1 MPTVCTCSGPLLP
14 LWLTAMLPPVKP
26 VPGKYTLI
34 EIDYGA
40 DEKESK
46 KTDAAPA
53 SAEPPKPKAA
63 SKLDQ
68 RVQNFIS
75 MIFDLKVIIL
85 ALIHKTDS
93 TAKMMERTM
102 VEMEYDVKKMPLG
115 KVSSLWE
122 AT

>member
-1 MPTVCTCSGPLLP
+1 M
-14 LWLTAMLPPVKP
+14 
-26 VPGKYTLI
+26 PGKYTLI

-75 MIFDLKVIIL
+75 MIFDLKVIVL
-85 ALIHKTDS
+85 AVIHKADS

-115 KVSSLWE
+115 KVSPLAE
-122 AT
+122 AM